1 MKVSAPGKMMI
12 SGEYAVLEGAPAI
25 VAAVQTRALAWVA
38 EGEHEDRASETRFPE
53 AFASAAI
60 AASTLGID
68 PPPFRIDVSALR
80 RAGQKLG
87 VGSSS
92 AAAAAAAALVYA
104 LADAPLDDPG
114 VLRAALDGHREVA
127 PSGSGADVA
136 ACTLGGFVR
145 YQRKAGTWDVSATPI
160 DWPTSLVARVAWTG
174 SAASTH
180 ELVGMVHQLRD
191 TRPHDYQVAM
201 KRLAEESERFVESF
215 ATDAIAATQAYYQA
229 MEALG
234 DAAGAPIVEERLR
247 NVSTLAR
254 DCGGAAKPS
263 GAGGGDVA
271 LAVFD
276 SQAAAERFESAAQS
290 AGIEILDVPLGGPGV
305 RVEP

>member
-38 EGEHEDRASETRFPE
+38 EGEHEDRASEKRFPE

-60 AASTLGID
+60 AADALDIEA
-68 PPPFRIDVSALR
+68 PPFRVDVSELR

-145 YQRKAGTWDVSATPI
+145 YQRKAGTWDVSATPVT
-160 DWPTSLVARVAWTG
+160 WPSGLVARVAWTG

-180 ELVGMVHQLRD
+180 QLVGMVHQLRD
-191 TRPHDYQVAM
+191 ARPNDYQVAM

-215 ATDAIAATQAYYQA
+215 ATDAIAATHAYYLA

-247 NVSTLAR
+247 KVSTLAR
-254 DCGGAAKPS
+254 EHGGAAKPS

-276 SQAAAERFESAAQS
+276 SEAAAERFEAA
-290 AGIEILDVPLGGPGV
+290 AHDADIEILDVPLGGPGV
-305 RVEP
+305 RIER

>member
-1 MKVSAPGKMMI
+1 MI
-12 SGEYAVLEGAPAI
+12 SGEYAVLDGAPAI
-25 VAAVQTRALAWVA
+25 VAAVQTRALAYVA
-38 EGEHEDRASETRFPE
+38 AGEHDDRATDSRFPE
-53 AFASAAI
+53 AFASATI
-60 AASTLGID
+60 AGKALGIEA
-68 PPPFRIDVSALR
+68 PVFRVDVSELR

-92 AAAAAAAALVYA
+92 AAAAAASALVHA
-104 LADAPLDDPG
+104 LADASLDSAS
-114 VLRAALDGHREVA
+114 VLRSALDGHREVA

-160 DWPTSLVARVAWTG
+160 EWPQDLVARVAWTG

-180 ELVGMVHQLRD
+180 KLVGIVHAFRD
-191 TRPHDYQVAM
+191 ARPNDYRAAM
-201 KRLAEESERFVESF
+201 QRLADESERFVDAFGSAAETIE
-215 ATDAIAATQAYYQA
+215 ATHAYCEA
-229 MEALG
+229 MAALG

-247 NVSTLAR
+247 KVSTLAR
-254 DCGGAAKPS
+254 DAGGAAKPS

-271 LAVFD
+271 LAVFRSEED
-276 SQAAAERFESAAQS
+276 AARFCENAKA

-305 RVEP
+305 QVED